1 MLTNS
6 IPKPFET
13 IARKKAGVVRQT
25 EVDVTKIGF
34 AVVNPVR
41 DRVAILGLVC
51 AIGRFGLQL

>member
-6 IPKPFET
+6 IPKSFET

-34 AVVNPVR
+34 AVVNPVW
-41 DRVAILGLVC
+41 DHDTIC
-51 AIGRFGLQL
+51 P